1 MLRADEVSFRYDD
14 HGPWVL
20 EGVSFAAAPGQVT
33 ALRGPSGRGKTTLA
47 RLLAGYLSPQRG
59 QVTLDGAPLP
69 VAGRSPVQL
78 VLQHPE
84 HALDPRWRLG
94 RSLAEAGPTDDRLL
108 EDLSIDAA
116 WLARYPNE
124 LSGGELQRL
133 ALARALAARP
143 RVLLAD
149 EISVMLDAI
158 TQAQLWHTLL
168 RHVREDGL
176 TVVAISHDDELLS
189 VVADEV
195 DDLDGT
201 LDRRAHVAA

>member
-1 MLRADEVSFRYDD
+1 MLQADEVSFRYDE

-20 EGVSFAAAPGQVT
+20 ERVSFAAAPGRVT

-47 RLLAGYLSPQRG
+47 RLLAGYLSPDEGR
-59 QVTLDGAPLP
+59 VSLDGAPLP
-69 VAGRSPVQL
+69 SSGVSPVQL

-94 RSLAEAGPTDDRLL
+94 RSLAEAGTVGQPLL
-108 EDLSIDAA
+108 DDLSIDAA
-116 WLARYPNE
+116 WLSRYPNE

-133 ALARALAARP
+133 ALARALTARP
-143 RVLLAD
+143 RVLIAD
-149 EISVMLDAI
+149 ELSVMLDAI

-176 TVVAISHDDELLS
+176 TVVAISHDDELLA

-195 DDLDGT
+195 HDLDAALRT
-201 LDRRAHVAA
+201 STRAAA

>member
-1 MLRADEVSFRYDD
+1 VLRADEVSFRYDE

-20 EGVSFAAAPGQVT
+20 DGVSFAATPGQVT

-59 QVTLDGAPLP
+59 RVTLDDTPLP
-69 VAGRSPVQL
+69 AHGLSPVQL

-94 RSLAEAGPTDDRLL
+94 RSLAEAGPSDPRLL
-108 EDLSIDAA
+108 ADLSIDEA
-116 WLARYPNE
+116 WLTRYPNE

-143 RVLLAD
+143 QVLIAD

-195 DDLDGT
+195 HDLDAT
-201 LDRRAHVAA
+201 LDQRARAAA